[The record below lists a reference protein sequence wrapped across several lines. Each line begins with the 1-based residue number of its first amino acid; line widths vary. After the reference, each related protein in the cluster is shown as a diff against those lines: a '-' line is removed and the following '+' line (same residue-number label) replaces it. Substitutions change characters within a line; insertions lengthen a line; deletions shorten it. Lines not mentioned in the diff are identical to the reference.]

1 MTDAFRLPG
10 TAPKSDRVPPLQGLL
25 VAESERDIT
34 VRVAEGTWTFC
45 RSDVLR
51 VLDSPLPDGVSRV
64 PDGIATVPDG
74 VTNRSDA
81 TEHAGRP
88 VLVDIRA
95 GATADFTRR
104 LRIDLVDRPM
114 TLTEAPSAALG
125 DEQLQQLTE
134 TWADRLQLA
143 DLTGAHGA
151 TFTYCQTKSLAT
163 SDDGINCDSLD

>member
-1 MTDAFRLPG
+1 MTDGIRLPG
-10 TAPKSDRVPPLQGLL
+10 TAPKYDRVPPLQGLL
-25 VAESERDIT
+25 VAESEREIT

-51 VLDSPLPDGVSRV
+51 VVDSVAPHPDQ
-64 PDGIATVPDG
+64 D
-74 VTNRSDA
+74 
-81 TEHAGRP
+81 GRP

-114 TLTEAPSAALG
+114 TIPESPSEALG
-125 DEQLQQLTE
+125 DDQLRQLTE
-134 TWADRLQLA
+134 IWADRMQLV
-143 DLTGAHGA
+143 DCPGSNGA
-151 TFTYCQTKSLAT
+151 TFTYCQTKSSDG

>member
-1 MTDAFRLPG
+1 MTDALRLPG

-51 VLDSPLPDGVSRV
+51 VLDSPLPDGLSCV
-64 PDGIATVPDG
+64 PDGITS
-74 VTNRSDA
+74 RSDGSA

>member
-1 MTDAFRLPG
+1 MTDALRLPG

-34 VRVAEGTWTFC
+34 VRVAEGTWTFR

-51 VLDSPLPDGVSRV
+51 VLDSPLPDGVSCV

-74 VTNRSDA
+74 FATDT
-81 TEHAGRP
+81 TEHDGRP

-114 TLTEAPSAALG
+114 TLTETPSAALG
-125 DEQLQQLTE
+125 DEQLQQLTD
-134 TWADRLQLA
+134 TWADRLQLT

>member
-1 MTDAFRLPG
+1 MTDGIRLPG
-10 TAPKSDRVPPLQGLL
+10 TAPKGDRVPPLQGLL
-25 VAESERDIT
+25 VAESDREIT

-51 VLDSPLPDGVSRV
+51 VVDSAAAHPDQG
-64 PDGIATVPDG
+64 
-74 VTNRSDA
+74 
-81 TEHAGRP
+81 GRP

-114 TLTEAPSAALG
+114 TIPESPSEALG
-125 DEQLQQLTE
+125 DDQLRQLTE
-134 TWADRLQLA
+134 IWADRMQLV
-143 DLTGAHGA
+143 DCPGSNGA
-151 TFTYCQTKSLAT
+151 TFTYCQTKSSDG

>member
-1 MTDAFRLPG
+1 MTDALRLPG

-25 VAESERDIT
+25 VAESEREIT

-51 VLDSPLPDGVSRV
+51 VLDSPLPDGFSV
-64 PDGIATVPDG
+64 PDGVATVPDG
-74 VTNRSDA
+74 VP
-81 TEHAGRP
+81 TEHSGRP

-104 LRIDLVDRPM
+104 LRIDVVDRPM
-114 TLTEAPSAALG
+114 TLTETPSAALG
-125 DEQLQQLTE
+125 DEQLQELTE
-134 TWADRLQLA
+134 IWADSLQLA

>member
-1 MTDAFRLPG
+1 MTDGIRLPG
-10 TAPKSDRVPPLQGLL
+10 SAPKGDRVPPLQGLL
-25 VAESERDIT
+25 VAESEREIT

-51 VLDSPLPDGVSRV
+51 VVDSAAPHPDQ
-64 PDGIATVPDG
+64 D
-74 VTNRSDA
+74 
-81 TEHAGRP
+81 GRP

-114 TLTEAPSAALG
+114 TIPESPSEALG
-125 DEQLQQLTE
+125 DDQLRQLTE
-134 TWADRLQLA
+134 IWADRMQLV
-143 DLTGAHGA
+143 DCPGSNGT
-151 TFTYCQTKSLAT
+151 TFTYCQTKSFDG

>member
-1 MTDAFRLPG
+1 MTDALRLPG

-51 VLDSPLPDGVSRV
+51 VLDSPLPDGVSF
-64 PDGIATVPDG
+64 VPDG
-74 VTNRSDA
+74 VCTVSDGP
-81 TEHAGRP
+81 GRP

-134 TWADRLQLA
+134 TWADRMQLA

>member
-1 MTDAFRLPG
+1 MTDALRLPG

-25 VAESERDIT
+25 VAESERDIS

-51 VLDSPLPDGVSRV
+51 VLDSPLPDGVSF
-64 PDGIATVPDG
+64 VPDG
-74 VTNRSDA
+74 VCTVSDGA
-81 TEHAGRP
+81 AEPGRP

-134 TWADRLQLA
+134 TWADRMQLA